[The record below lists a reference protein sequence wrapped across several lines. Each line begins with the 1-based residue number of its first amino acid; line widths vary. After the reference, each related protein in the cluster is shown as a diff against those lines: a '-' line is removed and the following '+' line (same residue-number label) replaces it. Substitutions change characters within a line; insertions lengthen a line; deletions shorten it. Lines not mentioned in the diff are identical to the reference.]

1 MAKGKFE
8 AGNNNRPAWD
18 EDPFAVKDKPVY
30 EPEKRKVW
38 PFLAAAAG
46 VVVLVAGIL
55 VWAKLSEKTPVDSLS
70 TSTGIV
76 TTAEPQGMSRT
87 ELEQKANQLARLL
100 NQDMVLTLA
109 PRTSRGVMTEEPIE
123 VVLPHAELDVRLD
136 FSRLNA
142 DLDQGVGKEHADTYV
157 INLRDYMTVDDAALQ
172 SVADHVA
179 EEYGV
184 ALQEPVITLEDVF
197 DDENEGG
204 EDNHT
209 ADQELVIKTPSIGR
223 SIRAEDV
230 FALLKNAYESVASAV
245 DPEATL
251 RPTLTYEIQLPQKSV
266 EVNDLWERYCK
277 EPVEPT
283 VDSKTGAVTDG
294 KNGYGFDKDALTE
307 LLAAAKPGD
316 EVRIRMTTL
325 KPKADANVL
334 RERLFKDV
342 LGEAHTNH
350 TAIWNRTTNLK
361 LACEAIDGT
370 IVMPGEVFSFNKVVG
385 ERTEEKGYKEAIAY
399 VHGGE
404 SKPELGGGVCQV
416 ASSIYYSVLLADLKT
431 VQREPHMYLV
441 DYVPSGM
448 DATIFWGYLDYKF
461 ENTSPYPI
469 KIQASVHDGQ
479 VHIVLLG
486 TEWKDYTVKLSYE
499 VLETEPWKEVK
510 KDVPKDGTYREGE
523 VIDTPYTG
531 YKIAT
536 YKTTYD
542 KDGKKLE
549 RTQIAISRYKKR
561 DKTIAHL
568 VDNLPTEPTKPTTPP
583 TQPTRPTTPPT
594 QPTKPTTP
602 PTQPTTPPTQPT
614 TPPTQPTTPPT
625 QPTTPPTQPTTPPT
639 QPTTPPTEPTPP
651 PTQPTTPPTQ
661 PTTPPTEPTPPP
673 TQPTTPPTE
682 PTTPPTEPP
691 TPSESESSGD

>member
-8 AGNNNRPAWD
+8 AGSKNRPAWD
-18 EDPFAVKDKPVY
+18 DDPFAVRDKPVY

-55 VWAKLSEKTPVDSLS
+55 VLAKLSSTSPSSDTANP
-70 TSTGIV
+70 TSTGVV
-76 TTAEPQGMSRT
+76 TSAELKGLSRK
-87 ELEQKANQLARLL
+87 ELEQKANQLALLL

-109 PRTSRGVMTEEPIE
+109 PRTSGGVMTEEPME
-123 VVLPHAELDVRLD
+123 VVLDHAELDVRLD
-136 FSRLNA
+136 FARLSA
-142 DLDQGVGKEHADTYV
+142 DLDQGVGKESTDTYV
-157 INLRDYMTVDDAALQ
+157 VNLRDYMTVDDSALEN
-172 SVADHVA
+172 VAKDVA
-179 EEYGV
+179 EKYGV
-184 ALQEPVITLEDVF
+184 ELQEPVITLEDPSDNRQNG
-197 DDENEGG
+197 DDKQNGD
-204 EDNHT
+204 EDKDA
-209 ADQELVIKTPSIGR
+209 ADQDLVIQTPSIGR
-223 SIRAEDV
+223 VIHAEDV
-230 FALLKNAYESVASAV
+230 FALIKAAYESVANAE
-245 DPEATL
+245 DPEAAL
-251 RPTLTYEIQLPQKSV
+251 RPTLTYEIQLPQKAV
-266 EVNDLWERYCK
+266 DVNELWERYCK
-277 EPVEPT
+277 DPVEPT
-283 VDSKTGAVTDG
+283 VDPKTGKVSDG
-294 KNGYGFDKDALTE
+294 KNGYGFDKDELTE
-307 LLAAAKPGD
+307 ALAAAKPGD
-316 EVRIRMTTL
+316 EVRVRMTTL
-325 KPKADANVL
+325 EPKADADTL
-334 RERLFKDV
+334 RKRLFKDV

-469 KIQASVHDGQ
+469 KIEASVHDGQ
-479 VHIVLLG
+479 VHIVLRG

-499 VLETEPWKEVK
+499 VLETEPWEEVK
-510 KDVPKDGTYREGE
+510 KDVPRDGTYYEGE
-523 VIDTPYTG
+523 VIETPYTG

-542 KDGKKLE
+542 KNGKKLE

-568 VDNLPTEPTKPTTPP
+568 VDSLP
-583 TQPTRPTTPPT
+583 TQPTQPTQPTTRPTTRPTTPPT
-594 QPTKPTTP
+594 QPTTR
-602 PTQPTTPPTQPT
+602 
-614 TPPTQPTTPPT
+614 PTTPPT

-639 QPTTPPTEPTPP
+639 QPTTPPTEPT
-651 PTQPTTPPTQ
+651 TPPTQ
-661 PTTPPTEPTPPP
+661 PTEPAP
-673 TQPTTPPTE
+673 
-682 PTTPPTEPP
+682 EPP
-691 TPSESESSGD
+691 APSESESDGG